1 MSAEATTLSIP
12 AVLDQRLPRWRHG
25 MPQELVAEIQR
36 DRLLGAT
43 ASVIAEQGYA
53 SLVVADITARAG
65 VSRATF
71 YKLFDDKHDCV
82 LACQRWAFD
91 RLHRA
96 ILDAI
101 EPMAGAAGPAAGGE
115 WPWAVT
121 AGVGAALAFAVE
133 FPGQARLVL
142 ASSHSPSEPKLARD
156 GFALHLRLVRLLRT
170 GSLGHPGVLSPSE
183 LTEQAAVGA
192 AMSIVENCLTAG
204 EPQALPDLKNDL
216 VQIVLTPYLGGDEAG
231 RIARAA

>member
-1 MSAEATTLSIP
+1 MSAEATALP
-12 AVLDQRLPRWRHG
+12 AAGLDRRLPRGRHG

-36 DRLLGAT
+36 DRLLAAA

-53 SLVVADITARAG
+53 ALVVGDITARAQ

-71 YKLFDDKHDCV
+71 YKLFEDKHDCV
-82 LACQRWAFD
+82 LAGQRWAYE
-91 RLHRA
+91 RMLTA
-96 ILDAI
+96 IVEAT
-101 EPMAGAAGPAAGGE
+101 EPRDGGDSGAGGE
-115 WPWAVT
+115 WPTAVA
-121 AGVGAALAFAVE
+121 AGVAAALEFAVE

-156 GFALHLRLVRLLRT
+156 GLAIFLRLVSLLRT
-170 GSLGHPGVLSPSE
+170 GSQRHPGALAPSE

-192 AMSIVENCLTAG
+192 AMSIVENCLAAG
-204 EPQALPDLKNDL
+204 EPEALPELKSDL

>member
-1 MSAEATTLSIP
+1 MSAEATALR
-12 AVLDQRLPRWRHG
+12 AAADRDRRLPRGRHG

-36 DRLLGAT
+36 DRLLAAT

-53 SLVVADITARAG
+53 ALVVADITGRAG

-71 YKLFDDKHDCV
+71 YELFEDKHDCV

-96 ILDAI
+96 IVEAT
-101 EPMAGAAGPAAGGE
+101 GPAGTGPTADGD
-115 WPWAVT
+115 WPRAVA
-121 AGVGAALAFAVE
+121 AGVGAALEFAVE

-156 GFALHLRLVRLLRT
+156 GFAIHLRLVRLLRV
-170 GSLGHPGVLSPSE
+170 GSRRHPGVLSPSE

-192 AMSIVENCLTAG
+192 AMSIVENCLTVG
-204 EPQALPDLKNDL
+204 EPGAMRELKNDL
-216 VQIVLTPYLGGDEAG
+216 VQIILTPYLGGDEAG
-231 RIARAA
+231 RMARAA